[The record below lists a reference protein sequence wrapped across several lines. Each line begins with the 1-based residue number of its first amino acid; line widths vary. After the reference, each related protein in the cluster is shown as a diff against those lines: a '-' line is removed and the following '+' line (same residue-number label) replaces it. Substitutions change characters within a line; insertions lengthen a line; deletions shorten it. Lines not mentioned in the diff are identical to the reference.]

1 MKILNHQFIL
11 LVLAI
16 SVCFNNITMA
26 QVGIGT
32 TTPNASSMLDISS
45 TSRGV
50 LTPRMTSAQRTS
62 IASPA
67 NGLLVYDI
75 TENAFY
81 FYKSSVWTKLDSKVR
96 DNYKL
101 IKSASDL
108 SAELTAGGGTKYLLT
123 SNTLYEINGTITL
136 AQPIDLNNAYLIGLD
151 TNEDI
156 LVKIGGTMFTGTTG
170 GSIRNLTLTAPGG
183 TIFGLAGSSTQ
194 NIVFRDS
201 VVANSSSV
209 GTVSG
214 YGLVFFSII
223 QYSGNTTGITFSNVT
238 DLLMSNL
245 GWLSTN
251 SGTYETYTGTFN
263 FIEKQGGFIE
273 VNGANIGIDVSS
285 NPTVG
290 VGILTGTSFSG
301 TSTQYVK
308 KYTVG
313 SYAGFNFSKQWTVNS
328 PGIPKESDDVAIGYY
343 NMNGNTTYTS
353 FTGVNVPAKIAGTTT
368 PTNLF
373 RIESS
378 DNRLTYKGS
387 KPRNFDIICT
397 GTVDHNSGG
406 NRIFSYYVYKNGVQL
421 PAVSA
426 ERRFPNNDIG
436 NFTLIGPVY
445 LSVDDYIEV
454 WAENETNSGST
465 LLTKLSVLL
474 R

>member
-81 FYKSSVWTKLDSKVR
+81 FYKASVWTKLDSKVR

-156 LVKIGGTMFTGTTG
+156 LVKIGGTMFAGTTG

-183 TIFGLAGSSTQ
+183 TIFGLTGSNTQ
-194 NIVFRDS
+194 NLVFRDS

-223 QYSGNTTGITFSNVT
+223 QYSGNTTGITFSNIT

-273 VNGANIGIDVSS
+273 VDGANIGIDVSS

-313 SYAGFNFSKQWTVNS
+313 SYTGFNFSKQWTVNS

-353 FTGVNVPAKIAGTTT
+353 FTGVNVPAKIGGTTT

>member
-32 TTPNASSMLDISS
+32 TTPNASSMLDINS

-151 TNEDI
+151 TNDDI

-183 TIFGLAGSSTQ
+183 TIFGLTGSSTQ

-223 QYSGNTTGITFSNVT
+223 QYSGNTTGITFSNIT
-238 DLLMSNL
+238 HLLMSNL

-313 SYAGFNFSKQWTVNS
+313 SYTGFNFSKEWTVNS
-328 PGIPKESDDVAIGYY
+328 PGIPKESDDVAIGYF

-378 DNRLTYKGS
+378 NNRLTYKGS